1 MQLNYAYYIIR
12 KSDQKI
18 VEVTDNMV
26 DAFNAAD
33 KAGFAYF
40 IMQGCIITEGGQ
52 DPQAEPQEESQPDSD
67 SK

>member
-1 MQLNYAYYIIR
+1 MQLSYAYYIIR

-18 VEVTDNMV
+18 IEVTDNMV
-26 DAFNAAD
+26 DAFNIAD

-52 DPQAEPQEESQPDSD
+52 DPQPELQESQPDSE
-67 SK
+67 

>member
-1 MQLNYAYYIIR
+1 MQLSYAYYIIR

-18 VEVTDNMV
+18 IEVTDNMV
-26 DAFNAAD
+26 DAFNTAD

-52 DPQAEPQEESQPDSD
+52 DPQPEPQEESQSD
-67 SK
+67 SE